1 MVETVKNL
9 RIDAGSFL
17 HLGWRDLKSRY
28 SQTFLGPWWSVAT
41 LMVVVGGSSFAIS
54 MISGVSA
61 WSNAPRLAVGLS
73 VWTLVSNIMIE
84 SSELYISEKSLLL
97 NTNLSE
103 LTIWLR
109 LAWRNYLIYLH
120 NQLVVVVAFAMA
132 GELPSPLIIF
142 MIPIG
147 VATVLSSALIANAI
161 AAFSLRI
168 PDLRTIAPAVIQF
181 LFFLTPI
188 LWVLPPGVE
197 GQLLLYL
204 NPLSWGVVFAQ
215 NFVLDQKINWMLLG
229 LITLST
235 LCSGFLL
242 TGSSHIYK
250 NIRRR
255 V

>member
-1 MVETVKNL
+1 
-9 RIDAGSFL
+9 
-17 HLGWRDLKSRY
+17 
-28 SQTFLGPWWSVAT
+28 
-41 LMVVVGGSSFAIS
+41 MVVVGGSSFAIS

-61 WSNAPRLAVGLS
+61 WTNAPRLALGLAI
-73 VWTLVSNIMIE
+73 WTLVSNVLVE

-120 NQLVVVVAFAMA
+120 NLLVVVIAFLMA
-132 GELPSPLIIF
+132 GRMPSALIVL

-147 VATVLSSALIANAI
+147 VATITSTSLIANLI

-168 PDLRTIAPAVIQF
+168 PDLRTIAPAIIQF

-188 LWVLPPGVE
+188 LWVLPPGAK
-197 GQLLLYL
+197 GQFLLYL
-204 NPLSWGVVFAQ
+204 NPLAWGVVFAQ
-215 NFVLDQKINWMLLG
+215 SVVLNQRIQWVLFGLIVLSSLLSALILLG
-229 LITLST
+229 SNR
-235 LCSGFLL
+235 
-242 TGSSHIYK
+242 IYR